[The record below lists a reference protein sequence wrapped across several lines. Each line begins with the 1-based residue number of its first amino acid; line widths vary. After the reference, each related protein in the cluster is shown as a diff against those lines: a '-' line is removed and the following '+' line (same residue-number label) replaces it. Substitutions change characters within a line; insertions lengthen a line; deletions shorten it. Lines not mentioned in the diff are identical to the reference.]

1 MYHRATEN
9 ARLKKHRNLLHV
21 TGNIVYV
28 EQIHVAYPLYLS
40 AVWTTFK

>member
-1 MYHRATEN
+1 MTEN

-21 TGNIVYV
+21 TGNIIVHV